1 MTDDDQGEPMA
12 DHEYRILT
20 AGGVLHAFTET
31 TEGREAAM
39 HMIETANAGSPWVKV
54 DAMLPGEPTAS
65 QRTPM
70 SLNPR
75 LVIAVWAVGEAPSR
89 RPARSVSTAGMQL
102 PRSGPDRRTTG

>member
-31 TEGREAAM
+31 AEGREAAM
-39 HMIETANAGSPWVKV
+39 YMIETADARSPWVKV
-54 DAMLPGEPTAS
+54 DAMLPGEPTTS
-65 QRTPM
+65 QRAPM

-75 LVIAVWAVGEAPSR
+75 LVIAVWPVAEAPSGS
-89 RPARSVSTAGMQL
+89 ARSVSVAGQQM
-102 PRSGPDRRTTG
+102 PSTGPDRRTFG